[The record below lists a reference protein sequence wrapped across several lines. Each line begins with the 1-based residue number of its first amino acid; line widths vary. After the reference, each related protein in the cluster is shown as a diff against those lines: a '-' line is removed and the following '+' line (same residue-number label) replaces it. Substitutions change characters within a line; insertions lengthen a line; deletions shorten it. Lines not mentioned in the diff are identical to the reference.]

1 MFRTERQRQLSHL
14 VTDLKYMI
22 CEKCDNVIP
31 DLTDVEMEYI
41 YAALA
46 SNLLNCVSR
55 WTYENL
61 EEVNKNENSYS

>member
-1 MFRTERQRQLSHL
+1 
-14 VTDLKYMI
+14 MI

-31 DLTDVEMEYI
+31 DLTDVEMEYV

-55 WTYENL
+55 WTYEDL
-61 EEVNKNENSYS
+61 EEVNKNEDFSS